1 MECVAPLHVKT
12 LEQAL
17 RPPHKSFS
25 FRTTTQARTPRVD
38 LCHRPPR
45 VWFITRTSAF
55 SFVVYC
61 FMDYS
66 DVMASKVTKRVVTQ
80 PRKIFITRHGE
91 RVDFID
97 KTWKHTA
104 QRYNPFR
111 MTG

>member
-1 MECVAPLHVKT
+1 VRGT
-12 LEQAL
+12 
-17 RPPHKSFS
+17 S
-25 FRTTTQARTPRVD
+25 ARQDVGTSLASAAQVVFISNDDAPRVD